1 MQLGLQ
7 QKIKVTYTSLRI
19 PGMTRH
25 FLFTQWIQL
34 KLQENMKSSIP
45 LSLWYFF
52 VVLTAKNILSE
63 DSGSPWGNPIEFLE
77 TILYTQYLEPNRF
90 KPCFLSVCSCSQF
103 FFKFYVPAFNN
114 IFSLLAITRVH
125 CLRPKLWDPTLPPQ
139 KGLNFTKKWKCY
151 LAYL

>member
-1 MQLGLQ
+1 
-7 QKIKVTYTSLRI
+7 
-19 PGMTRH
+19 MTRH

-77 TILYTQYLEPNRF
+77 TTLYTQYLEPNRF

-103 FFKFYVPAFNN
+103 FSNFLFPHLT
-114 IFSLLAITRVH
+114 IFSFCQLLLEFAACGQGYGTPHYLLKKVYISR
-125 CLRPKLWDPTLPPQ
+125 K
-139 KGLNFTKKWKCY
+139 NMKKWKCY